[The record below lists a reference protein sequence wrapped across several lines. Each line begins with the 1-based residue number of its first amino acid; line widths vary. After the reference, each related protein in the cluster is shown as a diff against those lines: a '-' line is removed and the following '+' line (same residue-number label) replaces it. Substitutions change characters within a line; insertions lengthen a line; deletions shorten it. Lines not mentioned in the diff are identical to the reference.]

1 MRIKRYYSKNEAEG
15 FLKVRR
21 ELGPE
26 AIILQTRKVRPRGL
40 KSLFSPSRVEITAA
54 LDRGNSFGRVW
65 GSAPEPGAAG
75 VEAELKGLKKMV
87 ELLVDKSAGSGRG
100 GGERLRGF
108 QSWRSYLEKQD
119 IDPVIIDDLLAP
131 LTAGEGGAGA
141 NWGSLVSAL
150 QKELSR
156 RLAVAPEGE
165 RRILALIGPTGVG
178 KTTTVAKL
186 AARYALTAKERVGL
200 VTLDHCRLGAVE
212 QLRGYAGIIDLPLE
226 VAATPDDLERA
237 LQRLGNCDRI
247 LVDTGGRTTGNHHQI
262 DELLDY
268 IKLLLPAEIHLVI
281 SATTRWQDIRHITGT
296 FMKLKY
302 NRLLITKLDE
312 TLSFGAV
319 LNGAYHSNQPLAYLT
334 DGQSVPGCLKL
345 AREMDW
351 SELFLG
357 GKQPGGRDR
366 PAPFS

>member
-1 MRIKRYYSKNEAEG
+1 MRIKKYYSKNEVEG

-21 ELGPE
+21 ELGPD

-40 KSLFSPSRVEITAA
+40 KSLFVPSRVEIIAA
-54 LDRGNSFGRVW
+54 LDRSNSFGRIRE
-65 GSAPEPGAAG
+65 GTPEPRSAG
-75 VEAELKGLKKMV
+75 VESELKELKKMV
-87 ELLVDKSAGSGRG
+87 ELLVEESAGRGRG
-100 GGERLRGF
+100 DGERLQGF
-108 QSWRSYLEKQD
+108 QTWRGYLEKQD

-131 LTAGEGGAGA
+131 LTAKKGGAGA
-141 NWGSLVSAL
+141 DWSSLVWAL
-150 QKELSR
+150 QEELSR
-156 RLAVAPEGE
+156 RLATAPERE
-165 RRILALIGPTGVG
+165 HRILALVGPTGVG

-186 AARYALTAKERVGL
+186 AARYALNAKERVGL
-200 VTLDHCRLGAVE
+200 VTIDHCRIGAVE

-226 VAATPDDLERA
+226 VAVTPKDLERA
-237 LQRLGNCDRI
+237 LQRLDNCDRI

-262 DELLDY
+262 DELLDFV
-268 IKLLLPAEIHLVI
+268 KLLLPAEIHLVI
-281 SATTRWQDIRHITGT
+281 SATTRWQDIRHITGA

-357 GKQPGGRDR
+357 GKQPGGREH